1 MCNLFIV
8 ALVGLA
14 VGIIGLVLIDKT
26 IIYIDF
32 CYISIAGFLIAFLF
46 MLIGFLQ
53 ILEYNC
59 FYVDNYEPAR
69 ITIAENYK
77 TVENLTEINDNLIR
91 FKSTKTAWGNWSPI
105 PDSVFELELLKNNK

>member
-8 ALVGLA
+8 ALVGLIIC
-14 VGIIGLVLIDKT
+14 IIGLVLTDKNIIDL
-26 IIYIDF
+26 
-32 CYISIAGFLIAFLF
+32 CYISIAGAIFAFIF
-46 MLIGFLQ
+46 SFAGFFQ

-59 FYVDNYEPAR
+59 FYADNYEPAR

-91 FKSTKTAWGNWSPI
+91 FKSIKTAWGNWSPI
-105 PDSVFELELLKNNK
+105 PDSVFKLELLKNNK